1 MGHNYKSRTWFG
13 EIIKLPINIDKQ
25 KLLDKFEELLNT
37 YFIQNHKGITIPI
50 VLVIDTIKLNNSL
63 TYFLEKLPFAFDKKN
78 FTDLFIKFIYR
89 YLMDNHKGYDGMVVS
104 MVGDTDD

>member
-13 EIIKLPINIDKQ
+13 KIIKLPINVDKK
-25 KLLDKFEELLNT
+25 KLLDRFEELLNI

-50 VLVIDTIKLNNSL
+50 VLVVDNIKIDNSL
-63 TYFLEKLPFAFDKKN
+63 TYAMNDLPFAFDKKM
-78 FTDLFIKFIYR
+78 FTDLFMKFVYR

-104 MVGDTDD
+104 MLGDEND